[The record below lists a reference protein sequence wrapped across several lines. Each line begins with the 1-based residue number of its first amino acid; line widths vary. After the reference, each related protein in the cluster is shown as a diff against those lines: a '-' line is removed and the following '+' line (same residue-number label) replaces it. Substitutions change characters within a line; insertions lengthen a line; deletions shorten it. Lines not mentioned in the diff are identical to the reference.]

1 MVRSGKGSELCA
13 RCARPM
19 NVCVCEALP
28 AGGPIQLRTKIMV
41 LQHPL
46 ECRKV
51 IHSFPPL
58 LSRAVATRHP

>member
-1 MVRSGKGSELCA
+1 MVRSGQGRELCV

-51 IHSFPPL
+51 LASLP
-58 LSRAVATRHP
+58 